1 MASAR
6 VRRPLVAG
14 LLASGVLG
22 SSLLGSGA
30 VGTAWASP
38 GTVPAVSGDFRILDD
53 RVTESSGLVLSR
65 AHPHTVWTTNDS
77 GDTARLFA
85 VDTRTGRTV
94 GVHTFGAPVVDVEA
108 LAITPAGRL
117 LVADIGDNRRR
128 REVVRIFWFD
138 EPALGDT
145 SGSWASWELSYPDG
159 PHNAESV
166 AVDPRSGRVLVVT
179 KDAAGAVYALPAK
192 PSRQGVN
199 RLERL
204 AAAPAVATD
213 AVFLADGSAL
223 AVRTYTQL
231 VLLDPTTW
239 RPLASS
245 PLPLQR
251 QGETIALAP
260 GTAGLLVGSEGSRSP
275 VQQVAV
281 PAVPA
286 PTPTPSS
293 PTPTPSSATPT
304 PSSTTSG
311 SSPGTVAQTPA
322 RSVPRSGTTTTL
334 TLRKVVAGAAGAV
347 ALVLLALLG
356 TRLVRRLARRSRVLE
371 RRTRP

>member
-1 MASAR
+1 MPTLAARR
-6 VRRPLVAG
+6 VRVRQLLTVG
-14 LLASGVLG
+14 LLAA
-22 SSLLGSGA
+22 GA

-38 GTVPAVSGDFRILDD
+38 GAAVAASADFRILDS

-65 AHPHTVWTTNDS
+65 RHPHTVWTTNDS

-108 LAITPAGRL
+108 LAITPGGRL
-117 LVADIGDNRRR
+117 LVADIGDNAGT
-128 REVVRIFWFD
+128 REVPRIFWFD
-138 EPALGDT
+138 EPALGET

-159 PHNAESV
+159 PHNAESI

-179 KDAAGAVYALPAK
+179 KESDGAVYALPAK

-223 AVRTYTQL
+223 AVRTYTRL

-239 RPLASS
+239 RPIGSS

-260 GTAGLLVGSEGSRSP
+260 GGAGLLVGSEGSRSP

-281 PAVPA
+281 PATTAV
-286 PTPTPSS
+286 PTPTA
-293 PTPTPSSATPT
+293 TPSSATSPT
-304 PSSTTSG
+304 SSA
-311 SSPGTVAQTPA
+311 TVPVTQAPA
-322 RSVPRSGTTTTL
+322 ERSQD
-334 TLRKVVAGAAGAV
+334 AGGFVSRTQLLAAAGGAV
-347 ALVLLALLG
+347 ALVLVGLLV
-356 TRLVRRLARRSRVLE
+356 TRLTRRPRRHPSL
-371 RRTRP
+371 